1 MRKPTKQEHI
11 NLFFSAFLIIAFIVC
26 SNFFSSFTSTQDMF
40 TMQIISSAVYAV
52 FGLLLFYAT
61 RVGDGKAIAR
71 FSPITLIVLV
81 LPSLYIIIATLGASM
96 PLHDVFVDKS
106 AGHLSIIS
114 SLAAVALAFGGFAWL
129 CARSFAEGADNLART
144 AGEEA
149 SRSFEEVFLFIPPKR
164 MAEIGSVPSRR
175 AFFAFLKL
183 QQK

>member
-11 NLFFSAFLIIAFIVC
+11 NLFFSAFLIIAFIAC

-114 SLAAVALAFGGFAWL
+114 SLAAVALGYGLPYTFFSGFELAD
-129 CARSFAEGADNLART
+129 AEAE
-144 AGEEA
+144 EEA
-149 SRSFEEVFLFIPPKR
+149 DDKDGYVEGGVEADILDEEESLE
-164 MAEIGSVPSRR
+164 AEEEETSM
-175 AFFAFLKL
+175 
-183 QQK
+183 QEH